1 VHDRAVRQVGP
12 DAQDDKQDDEGLSAM
27 KLLLVL
33 KTNGPKCRL
42 SAGCRLRRMA
52 NTMGA
57 ILGVEPHRLT
67 SRKA

>member
-1 VHDRAVRQVGP
+1 MHDRAVRQVGP
-12 DAQDDKQDDEGLSAM
+12 DAQNDKQDDEGLSAM
-27 KLLLVL
+27 KFLLVL

-67 SRKA
+67 SREA